1 MDPSLRKF
9 SPRDHDRVNEL
20 LVKYPC
26 NISKFSTQL
35 QVVKVL
41 KNHEKYIDVID
52 KIEKLVAKNAG
63 YNFILRNIPDYGE
76 LSETGDVVKIGYSH
90 IKDTMEKFGNVYA
103 LEIIKSTVYV
113 KFDEPDACHSLVN
126 NMMMGSNIITSLIV

>member
-90 IKDTMEKFGNVYA
+90 IKDTMEKFGCVYA

-113 KFDEPDACHSLVN
+113 KFDEPDLCHSLVN
-126 NMMMGSNIITSLIV
+126 NMMMGSNIITSLVV

>member
-1 MDPSLRKF
+1 MDPTLRRF
-9 SPRDHDRVNEL
+9 SPRDHDRVSEL
-20 LVKYPC
+20 LIKYPC
-26 NISKFSTQL
+26 DISKFSTQL

-52 KIEKLVAKNAG
+52 NIEKLVIKNAG

-90 IKDTMEKFGNVYA
+90 IKDTMEKFGIVYA

-113 KFDEPDACHSLVN
+113 KFDDPKVCHSLVN
-126 NMMMGSNIITSLIV
+126 NTMMGHNIITSLVV

>member
-1 MDPSLRKF
+1 
-9 SPRDHDRVNEL
+9 VNEL
-20 LVKYPC
+20 LTKYPC
-26 NISKFSTQL
+26 DISKFSTQL

-52 KIEKLVAKNAG
+52 KIEKLVIKNAG

-76 LSETGDVVKIGYSH
+76 LSETGDIVKIGYSH
-90 IKDTMEKFGNVYA
+90 IKDTMEKFGAVYS

-113 KFDEPDACHSLVN
+113 KFDDPGVCHSLIN